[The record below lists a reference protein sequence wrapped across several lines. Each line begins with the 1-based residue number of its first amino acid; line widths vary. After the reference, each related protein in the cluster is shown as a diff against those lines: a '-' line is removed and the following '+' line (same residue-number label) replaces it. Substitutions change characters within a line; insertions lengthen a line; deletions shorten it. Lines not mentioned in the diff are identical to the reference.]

1 MCMCKSFWKSSDYA
15 THNFGSPSQLYIL
28 SQGQCIYKGSV
39 PYLIPYL
46 RGLGLYCP
54 TYHNPADFSKFYFNA
69 KDLPIT
75 NKQFGSSISCVIHFP
90 SVFVFSHWS
99 SIRRIR
105 GLEPSVVW
113 GCSGWHVCIGAKVQL
128 YWQNHCNP
136 MHCKMCQ
143 SEWCKLQ
150 NRPVDNI
157 CYAYLHKLWSGCLL
171 DELIHNV
178 HVSFRSKY
186 TDMILYNCLFN

>member
-1 MCMCKSFWKSSDYA
+1 MRH
-15 THNFGSPSQLYIL
+15 T
-28 SQGQCIYKGSV
+28 
-39 PYLIPYL
+39 
-46 RGLGLYCP
+46 
-54 TYHNPADFSKFYFNA
+54 
-69 KDLPIT
+69 
-75 NKQFGSSISCVIHFP
+75 FP
-90 SVFVFSHWS
+90 LCFVFSHWS
-99 SIRRIR
+99 SIGRVW

-113 GCSGWHVCIGAKVQL
+113 GCSGWNVCIGAKVQL

-157 CYAYLHKLWSGCLL
+157 CHAYLHKLWSGCLL
-171 DELIHNV
+171 DELIHCV

-186 TDMILYNCLFN
+186 TDMILCNCLLNSCFDDTWLPKTWLYKRYLKACTWHKSTCSVSDTWFK